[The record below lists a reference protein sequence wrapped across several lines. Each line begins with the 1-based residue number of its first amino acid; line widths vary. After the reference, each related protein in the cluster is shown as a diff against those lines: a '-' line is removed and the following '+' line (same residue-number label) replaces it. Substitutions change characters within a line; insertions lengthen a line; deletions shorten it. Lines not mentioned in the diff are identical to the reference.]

1 MKHTAR
7 SHDEDLQ
14 LLDSINRM
22 SRQLSFRMDKKS
34 QSEQPLFLQETI
46 ENLEEQVESIRN
58 SQQTHNHRK

>member
-7 SHDEDLQ
+7 IHDDDLQ

-22 SRQLSFRMDKKS
+22 SRQLSFRNNKKPYA
-34 QSEQPLFLQETI
+34 EQPAFLENTI
-46 ENLEEQVESIRN
+46 ENLEEQLELIRN